1 MVFYLYDATI
11 KTEKEIQA
19 GECRDRKTRE
29 GLTRW
34 PIALNLGLLSSIGL
48 RVSGPEPVTLGEKK
62 GEEGLF
68 IYSNSAALL
77 WP

>member
-11 KTEKEIQA
+11 KMKKEIQA
-19 GECRDRKTRE
+19 GECRDRKTQE
-29 GLTRW
+29 GLPRW
-34 PIALNLGLLSSIGL
+34 PMALNLDLLSSIGL

-68 IYSNSAALL
+68 IYSNTAALL

>member
-11 KTEKEIQA
+11 KMKEEIRA
-19 GECRDRKTRE
+19 EEESGRKTRE
-29 GLTRW
+29 GLTR
-34 PIALNLGLLSSIGL
+34 PPTALNLGLLSSIGL
-48 RVSGPEPVTLGEKK
+48 RVSGPEPFTLGEEKAQ
-62 GEEGLF
+62 EGLF